1 MHETSR
7 SSLQAWDRNQHFQE
21 DKNLKI
27 KFLLKNTVRDCE
39 QRRVSLRVKVPQ
51 LFTWRTLSPCTVRQS
66 GQRTRGSNMK
76 QNSSL
81 GVSPVYTRKA
91 SLGAGL
97 YQRDQRPELYT

>member
-7 SSLQAWDRNQHFQE
+7 RSLQAWERNQHFQE

-39 QRRVSLRVKVPQ
+39 HKRVSLRVKVPQ
-51 LFTWRTLSPCTVRQS
+51 LFTWRTLSPCTARQR
-66 GQRTRGSNMK
+66 GQRTTGSNMK

-81 GVSPVYTRKA
+81 SVSPVCTRKA
-91 SLGAGL
+91 SLGAEL
-97 YQRDQRPELYT
+97 YRWDQRPELYT